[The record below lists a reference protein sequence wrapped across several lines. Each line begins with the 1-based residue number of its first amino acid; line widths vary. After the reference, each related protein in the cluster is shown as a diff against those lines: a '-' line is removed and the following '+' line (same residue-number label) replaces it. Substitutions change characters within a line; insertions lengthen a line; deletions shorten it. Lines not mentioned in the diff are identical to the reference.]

1 MAYSNSTS
9 DRMDELRYRSQ
20 QSARNDSSL
29 LGLVSP
35 PRNGNGTRLPQPLH
49 TQDGRGGL
57 MRRFTT
63 DSGRVPTIASISTQR
78 GGQDSQDY
86 GPSTYHKVQLLE
98 KKKLEYERLRE
109 QKRRFEAE
117 MQLLDLQQR
126 REEQELAQMQE
137 DLGRGNNPNA
147 GHQSEPTTPP
157 EYRESNSG
165 FPTVFSRPN
174 RYSTSSL
181 QSPPGIYNRPGRSGS
196 QLTSPQ
202 GGIIQSRLMMDDKL
216 PSKSVPGSRRNSDE
230 DEKEEA
236 VRQDPTSH
244 RSTNALNRY
253 SMPVTKS
260 RNGMQEM
267 LSLDQTNTARFLFGE
282 DESAPSP
289 DINQYLDMNGAE
301 NKFPILV
308 RRDEYPG
315 VLSAS
320 SAALDLA
327 LSQSPGP
334 DTNGWGAISRH
345 RPSQSQQSLPS
356 NNSQGQGLSQANGSS
371 SSNGNGPE
379 SPLSGR
385 PSYRHSLDL
394 KSYYDGGAQEAAQVS
409 SPPKHHAT
417 PPKLQSSYSANDVP
431 TMRSTTNGIPSANT
445 TPNSHAQQHLHNH
458 NASLGRIPPNAMN
471 NRLSREMTSAEST
484 TLREAQNGGYQS
496 IQSALHAS
504 APSFGPTLSQ
514 SAAQSPLQP
523 TMTSPSAQQAYP
535 VGGYYNNYGMQQMM
549 MGMQN
554 MNVGQPLYSAHNPY
568 APPQYTPQIYPQAG
582 PRDSQARVIQQR
594 RQNDGEAMNRFANMS
609 LEQLGGEIYA
619 LCKDQHGCRYLQKK
633 LEDRNAEQVHMI
645 WLETNQHVIELMTDP
660 FGNYLCQKLLE
671 YCNDEERTVLIENAA
686 SELVRIALNQHGT
699 RALQKMIEF
708 ISTPGQ
714 VQTIIRAL
722 RYRVVELIQDLNGN
736 HVIQKCL
743 NKLSSTDAQFIFDAV
758 GTHCVDVGTH
768 RHGCCVLQRCIDHAS
783 GDQKAW
789 LIRQISDNAYVLVQD
804 PFGNYVVQYI
814 LDLNE
819 PIFTEPLVGMF
830 AGRVP
835 QLSKQKFSSNV
846 IEKCLRCAQEPS
858 KDMLIEEM
866 LQPAE
871 LDKLLRDSFAN
882 YVIQTALDY
891 ANPPM
896 KARLIEAIRPYL
908 PAIRTTPY
916 GRRIQ
921 AKIQGNEGR
930 SGSSSG
936 QATPVEIEP
945 VHTPLRHQRATS
957 NASAAGYIAPAG
969 GYSNGYV
976 PAAVAAN
983 GVGSTR
989 PAPQP
994 GGSFPSSEQLVSG
1007 QAQQQP
1013 FPYAYGRGGAGQS
1026 GNGNWL

>member
-1 MAYSNSTS
+1 
-9 DRMDELRYRSQ
+9 
-20 QSARNDSSL
+20 
-29 LGLVSP
+29 
-35 PRNGNGTRLPQPLH
+35 
-49 TQDGRGGL
+49 
-57 MRRFTT
+57 
-63 DSGRVPTIASISTQR
+63 
-78 GGQDSQDY
+78 
-86 GPSTYHKVQLLE
+86 
-98 KKKLEYERLRE
+98 
-109 QKRRFEAE
+109 

-181 QSPPGIYNRPGRSGS
+181 QSPPGVYNRPGRSGS

-282 DESAPSP
+282 DESGQSP

-345 RPSQSQQSLPS
+345 RSSQSQQSLPS

-371 SSNGNGPE
+371 SSITNGPE

-394 KSYYDGGAQEAAQVS
+394 KSYYDGGAQEPAQLS
-409 SPPKHHAT
+409 SPKHQAT

-458 NASLGRIPPNAMN
+458 NASLGRIPPSAMN
-471 NRLSREMTSAEST
+471 NRLSREMTSAESN

-504 APSFGPTLSQ
+504 APPFGPTLSQ
-514 SAAQSPLQP
+514 SAAQTPLQP
-523 TMTSPSAQQAYP
+523 AMASPSAQQAYP
-535 VGGYYNNYGMQQMM
+535 VGGYYNNYGMQQMV

-568 APPQYTPQIYPQAG
+568 APPQYTPQIYTQAG

-633 LEDRNAEQVHMI
+633 LEDRNPDQVHMI

-783 GDQKAW
+783 GEQKAW

-819 PIFTEPLVGMF
+819 PVFTEPLVGMF

-936 QATPVEIEP
+936 QATPVEVEP

-976 PAAVAAN
+976 PAAIAAN

-1013 FPYAYGRGGAGQS
+1013 FPYAYGRGGAGQT